1 MKLREDNGYFIDGN
15 NNKWSK
21 YLFTRETALKA
32 SKTLTNCFNCVDCKY
47 CDNCNS
53 CSDCNFCH
61 YCADCKR
68 CKNCIHCYN
77 CKNCFNCR
85 GCRDLTDYYFCA
97 NLSNNEPDNETE
109 LDKTLKERG
118 EDYGDYKEV
127 SKVTFDL
134 FKIIENA
141 SGFKNF
147 SDDDKLSFFMVFNKI
162 ARCVCGKIKYDSLLD
177 IQGYIELIKGK
188 YKD

>member
-1 MKLREDNGYFIDGN
+1 MNEYVEYKSSL
-15 NNKWSK
+15 
-21 YLFTRETALKA
+21 
-32 SKTLTNCFNCVDCKY
+32 
-47 CDNCNS
+47 
-53 CSDCNFCH
+53 CSLQGLLGLG
-61 YCADCKR
+61 
-68 CKNCIHCYN
+68 CIHLLNHEELMPYMTKILSKIN
-77 CKNCFNCR
+77 ERLILEDKNSFEENIR
-85 GCRDLTDYYFCA
+85 LFIEYY
-97 NLSNNEPDNETE
+97 ETE

-118 EDYGDYKEV
+118 ADYGDYKEV

-162 ARCVCGKIKYDSLLD
+162 ARCVCGRIKYDSLLD

>member
-21 YLFTRETALKA
+21 SLFTRETALKA

-47 CDNCNS
+47 CDNCNN

-61 YCADCKR
+61 HCINCKK
-68 CKNCIHCYN
+68 CKNCICCNNCYDCFN
-77 CKNCFNCR
+77 CKNC
-85 GCRDLTDYYFCA
+85 RDFTEYYFCD
-97 NLSNNEPDNETE
+97 NLSNNETE

-118 EDYGDYKEV
+118 ADYGDYKEV

-162 ARCVCGKIKYDSLLD
+162 ARCVCGRIKYDSLLD